1 MKETVGTEN
10 GSQVIERLER
20 RLERERKARAQAE
33 SLLEEK
39 SRELYLANENL
50 LLVKQDLERQVEQ
63 RTQELQSMLGEATS
77 AVNARSRFM
86 AVMSHEIRTPLN
98 GIIGLAEL
106 LSLTTLDVEQQQYVE
121 ALVKSGAALRQLIDN
136 VLDLS
141 RLEAERLDLE
151 KRPFDLVAELES
163 VASVYR
169 PLTTARG
176 LAFGLD
182 LRAEGGRQVVG
193 DSLRLRQ
200 ILSNLLSNALKFT
213 PSGGIR
219 LGCSTTREDAGL
231 RVRIRV
237 SDTGIGIPPDA
248 RSRLFESFAQAEAS
262 TTRKYGGSGLGLAI
276 CRRLAEAMHGHLRLA
291 ASEPGSGT
299 TFELDLLFEPEGGQ

>member
-1 MKETVGTEN
+1 VSDATGRAES
-10 GSQVIERLER
+10 SQSIERLAR
-20 RLERERKARAQAE
+20 RLERERKARAEAE
-33 SLLEEK
+33 ALLEER

-50 LLVKQDLERQVEQ
+50 LLVKQDLEHQVEL
-63 RTQELQSMLGEATS
+63 RTRELQEMLGEATD

-106 LSLTTLDVEQQQYVE
+106 LSLTTLDAEQQQYVE

-141 RLEAERLDLE
+141 RLEADRLELE
-151 KRPFDLVAELES
+151 QRPFDLLAELES

-169 PLTTARG
+169 PLTAARG

-182 LRAEGGRQVVG
+182 LRAEGGRQVLG

-219 LGCSTTREDAGL
+219 LGCNTAREGSGL
-231 RVRIRV
+231 RARIRV
-237 SDTGIGIPPDA
+237 SDTGIGIPADA

-276 CRRLAEAMHGHLRLA
+276 CRRLAEAMQGHLRLA
-291 ASEPGSGT
+291 ASEPGAGT
-299 TFELDLLFEPEGGQ
+299 TFELDVLFAWEGTA

>member
-1 MKETVGTEN
+1 MSEAVSTGD
-10 GSQVIERLER
+10 GAQAIERLER
-20 RLERERKARAQAE
+20 RLERERKARVQAE

-63 RTQELQSMLGEATS
+63 RTQELQMMLGEATS

-106 LSLTTLDVEQQQYVE
+106 LSLTTLDAEQGQYVE

-151 KRPFDLVAELES
+151 RRPFDLLAELES

-169 PLTTARG
+169 PLSAARG

-200 ILSNLLSNALKFT
+200 ILSNL
-213 PSGGIR
+213 
-219 LGCSTTREDAGL
+219 
-231 RVRIRV
+231 
-237 SDTGIGIPPDA
+237 
-248 RSRLFESFAQAEAS
+248 
-262 TTRKYGGSGLGLAI
+262 
-276 CRRLAEAMHGHLRLA
+276 
-291 ASEPGSGT
+291 
-299 TFELDLLFEPEGGQ
+299 